1 MPQRNILQKGKNCW
15 RIARASRSSVLI
27 DGASYFSTLK
37 TVLEKAR
44 HSIFILAWDIDSQ
57 LRLTRGEKGETQDKP
72 FVQFLNDLVTRK
84 KELQVYILAWDF
96 AILFA
101 LEREWL
107 PIYKLDWKTHQRI
120 DFQLDGKQPIGGSH
134 HQKVVV
140 VDDSIAFAGGIDLCK
155 ARWDT
160 PEHRLDDPRR
170 VESDGKQSPP
180 FHDVQ
185 MMVEGDAARV
195 LGDLARNR
203 WARAT
208 ERKISFLEYPQENL
222 WPEGIKADFEDVD
235 VGISLTQP
243 AFGEIQETRQVES
256 LYRDAILTAHHY
268 IYIENQYF
276 TSNAIGEALIQKLEE
291 KNGPE
296 VLLVLPKKTIGW
308 LEQNTMDVLRYR
320 LLKRVRTADRY
331 GKLRVFYPALPGKG
345 NEFLNVH
352 AKVLIVDDL
361 FIRVGSSNLSNHSMG
376 LDTECDLAIE
386 GVESKRLQTGIIG
399 VRNRLL
405 GGHLGVDPE
414 KVRQVFE
421 TKGSLISTIESLQG
435 NSRTFH
441 HLNEQVPDTI
451 DREIPDSAVID
462 PERPIEPEGLVNFFI
477 PKEQIKP
484 ASRLGLRFAFLL
496 SFILALGAAWIWTPL
511 GNLINGEQIAQWL
524 EMVHQTRFVYIV
536 VPGLFMLASVIGIPI
551 TFLMVGTLLVFGTF
565 EGFLYSWVGCLIG
578 SAVIRL
584 GILWAGIYF
593 ENLVEKK

>member
-1 MPQRNILQKGKNCW
+1 
-15 RIARASRSSVLI
+15 
-27 DGASYFSTLK
+27 
-37 TVLEKAR
+37 
-44 HSIFILAWDIDSQ
+44 
-57 LRLTRGEKGETQDKP
+57 
-72 FVQFLNDLVTRK
+72 
-84 KELQVYILAWDF
+84 
-96 AILFA
+96 
-101 LEREWL
+101 
-107 PIYKLDWKTHQRI
+107 
-120 DFQLDGKQPIGGSH
+120 
-134 HQKVVV
+134 
-140 VDDSIAFAGGIDLCK
+140 
-155 ARWDT
+155 
-160 PEHRLDDPRR
+160 
-170 VESDGKQSPP
+170 
-180 FHDVQ
+180 
-185 MMVEGDAARV
+185 
-195 LGDLARNR
+195 
-203 WARAT
+203 
-208 ERKISFLEYPQENL
+208 LEYPQENL

-578 SAVIRL
+578 SAVSYQVGHFMGRDLFRKFGGKKINQLSQWFARRGIIAVATVRIVPVAPFTVINMVAGASHIRFSDYML
-584 GILWAGIYF
+584 GTLIGLTPGLMALAIGVDRIIYAVRNPSPMTFAILGMVIVVIGFAAWGVRSWALKKR
-593 ENLVEKK
+593 EEKV